1 MIKRA
6 DSQYLNM
13 PKLANMTMTAVFLYI
28 LALIMPITGFLL
40 PAYKIKSINTMKKNG
55 WLILNITIPLAI
67 LVVIG
72 ILDTLMGI
80 QFTKIKAL
88 GVYFMV
94 FFPIELLY
102 YFFVKI
108 KFFVNIF
115 DRIII
120 TGILISLGVF
130 LYIQNAGPEME
141 FIKKSLEEIYM
152 EKYNIDSNSLALIF
166 KMMKENAMY
175 IIYTYLG
182 AVVYLTYFM
191 VKRSTY
197 SNWKISYQWLLFY
210 IVPFLIMR
218 FTDIKNIW
226 LINIMEITKIS
237 FIVYGVKIVYNLI
250 SKKIKIDTVS
260 QILSVMIGFLFPN
273 ILFAIGGLQCFEFM
287 KIKVIKIDN
296 GGR

>member
-40 PAYKIKSINTMKKNG
+40 PAYKIRSINTMKKNG

-120 TGILISLGVF
+120 TGILILLVF
-130 LYIQNAGPEME
+130 LPCYLPPLSI
-141 FIKKSLEEIYM
+141 FITFIF
-152 EKYNIDSNSLALIF
+152 INSKHCSPPIANKIF
-166 KMMKENAMY
+166 
-175 IIYTYLG
+175 G
-182 AVVYLTYFM
+182 
-191 VKRSTY
+191 KRNPT
-197 SNWKISYQWLLFY
+197 
-210 IVPFLIMR
+210 
-218 FTDIKNIW
+218 
-226 LINIMEITKIS
+226 ITERI
-237 FIVYGVKIVYNLI
+237 
-250 SKKIKIDTVS
+250 
-260 QILSVMIGFLFPN
+260 
-273 ILFAIGGLQCFEFM
+273 
-287 KIKVIKIDN
+287 
-296 GGR
+296 